1 MLHCPRCSCQLLL
14 HHLHQQPHNCP
25 DEMGKVVPIHTQH
38 CPLPSMEVAHSYPS
52 TSPPPKCPP
61 PPSPRHIYQ
70 NVLPP
75 VPPRVPVHPPPSPLP
90 STPAPSHILLM
101 RKDAALQMELATLH
115 MAIAEKQLEQSR
127 LQHELLNLPSV
138 QSKLTAGA
146 GTGGGGPAFF
156 QPWFSAPPSLP
167 LPKPAAELEAILARS
182 QKQLEES
189 GWYYGQLTWQE
200 SAHLLQDSPQGTF
213 LLRDSFS
220 KEGCYKYSLSVQR
233 RSEGPTSVRIQFVN
247 GEFRLDADDK
257 IRERM
262 PKFSSVGEL
271 VRHYVRLSSR
281 KNRREVL
288 IEQEEAEA
296 RGVVSGLLL
305 TGPLLKSPPRLAH
318 AARLAIHRA
327 MEGCQVDS
335 DKAIQQLCLPSK
347 LNAFLDSYS
356 LGI

>member
-1 MLHCPRCSCQLLL
+1 M
-14 HHLHQQPHNCP
+14 
-25 DEMGKVVPIHTQH
+25 
-38 CPLPSMEVAHSYPS
+38 
-52 TSPPPKCPP
+52 
-61 PPSPRHIYQ
+61 
-70 NVLPP
+70 
-75 VPPRVPVHPPPSPLP
+75 
-90 STPAPSHILLM
+90 LM
-101 RKDAALQMELATLH
+101 RKDAALQVELATLH
-115 MAIAEKQLEQSR
+115 MAIAKKQLEQSR
-127 LQHELLNLPSV
+127 LQEELLNLPSV
-138 QSKLTAGA
+138 QQS
-146 GTGGGGPAFF
+146 GTLF

-167 LPKPAAELEAILARS
+167 LPRPAAELEAILAQS

-213 LLRDSFS
+213 LVRDSFS

-262 PKFSSVGEL
+262 PRFSSVGHL

-288 IEQEEAEA
+288 IEQEEVEEA

-305 TGPLLKSPPRLAH
+305 TGPLLKCPPSLGH

-327 MEGCQVDS
+327 MEGSQVDS

>member
-1 MLHCPRCSCQLLL
+1 MLHCPRCSCQLVV
-14 HHLHQQPHNCP
+14 HELHQEEHHDCP
-25 DEMGKVVPIHTQH
+25 EMGKVVPIHTQH

-61 PPSPRHIYQ
+61 PPTPRHIYQ

-75 VPPRVPVHPPPSPLP
+75 VPPRVPVHPPPSPTS

-101 RKDAALQMELATLH
+101 RKDAALQVELATLH
-115 MAIAEKQLEQSR
+115 MAIAKKQLEQSR

-138 QSKLTAGA
+138 QSGTA
-146 GTGGGGPAFF
+146 PAFF

-167 LPKPAAELEAILARS
+167 LPRPAAELEAILART

-262 PKFSSVGEL
+262 PRFPSVGEL

-305 TGPLLKSPPRLAH
+305 TGPLLKCPPSLGH

-335 DKAIQQLCLPSK
+335 DKAIQQLSLPSK

>member
-1 MLHCPRCSCQLLL
+1 MLHCPRCSSQLVVHQL
-14 HHLHQQPHNCP
+14 QQPHDCP
-25 DEMGKVVPIHTQH
+25 MGKVVPIQTQH
-38 CPLPSMEVAHSYPS
+38 CPTSMEVAHSYLS

-61 PPSPRHIYQ
+61 PPTPRHIYQ

-75 VPPRVPVHPPPSPLP
+75 VPPRVPVHPPPSPL

-101 RKDAALQMELATLH
+101 RKDAALQMDIATLH

-127 LQHELLNLPSV
+127 LQQELLNLPSV
-138 QSKLTAGA
+138 PQSKLT
-146 GTGGGGPAFF
+146 TGPGFL
-156 QPWFSAPPSLP
+156 QPWFSTPPTLP
-167 LPKPAAELEAILARS
+167 LPRPATELGEILATT

-213 LLRDSFS
+213 LLRDSSS

-247 GEFRLDADDK
+247 GEFRLDADEK
-257 IRERM
+257 IRDLM
-262 PKFSSVGEL
+262 PRFDSVGEL

-288 IEQEEAEA
+288 IEQEEAEEH
-296 RGVVSGLLL
+296 GVVSGLLL
-305 TGPLLKSPPRLAH
+305 TRPLLKQPPRLAH

-327 MEGCQVDS
+327 MEGCPVDD
-335 DKAIQQLCLPSK
+335 DKAIQQLQLPSK
-347 LNAFLDSYS
+347 LNAFLSSYS

>member
-1 MLHCPRCSCQLLL
+1 
-14 HHLHQQPHNCP
+14 
-25 DEMGKVVPIHTQH
+25 MGKVVPIHTQH
-38 CPLPSMEVAHSYPS
+38 CPLPSMEVAHSYPMK

-61 PPSPRHIYQ
+61 PPPTPRHIYQ

-75 VPPRVPVHPPPSPLP
+75 VPPRVPVHPPPPSSPLP
-90 STPAPSHILLM
+90 PPSTQAAPSHILLM

-127 LQHELLNLPSV
+127 LQHELLNQLPSV
-138 QSKLTAGA
+138 QVQSKFAAAAGA
-146 GTGGGGPAFF
+146 GGQPGFF
-156 QPWFSAPPSLP
+156 QPWFSSPPTLP
-167 LPKPAAELEAILARS
+167 LPRPAAELEAILART

-257 IRERM
+257 IREKM
-262 PKFSSVGEL
+262 PRFGSVGEL

-281 KNRREVL
+281 KNSREVL

-327 MEGCQVDS
+327 MEGNCQQVDS

>member
-1 MLHCPRCSCQLLL
+1 MQ
-14 HHLHQQPHNCP
+14 
-25 DEMGKVVPIHTQH
+25 
-38 CPLPSMEVAHSYPS
+38 
-52 TSPPPKCPP
+52 
-61 PPSPRHIYQ
+61 
-70 NVLPP
+70 
-75 VPPRVPVHPPPSPLP
+75 
-90 STPAPSHILLM
+90 
-101 RKDAALQMELATLH
+101 KDAALQVELATLH
-115 MAIAEKQLEQSR
+115 MAIAKKQLEQSR

-138 QSKLTAGA
+138 QSGSAPG
-146 GTGGGGPAFF
+146 FF

-167 LPKPAAELEAILARS
+167 LPRPAAELDAILART

-257 IRERM
+257 IREMM
-262 PKFSSVGEL
+262 PRFPSVGEL

-305 TGPLLKSPPRLAH
+305 TGPLLKCPPSLGH

-347 LNAFLDSYS
+347 LTTFLDSYS